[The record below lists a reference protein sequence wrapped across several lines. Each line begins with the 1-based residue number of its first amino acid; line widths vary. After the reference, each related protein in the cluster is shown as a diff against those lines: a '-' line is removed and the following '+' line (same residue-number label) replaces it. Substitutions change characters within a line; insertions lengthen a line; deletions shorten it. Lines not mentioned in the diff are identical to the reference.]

1 KRLFRF
7 PHMDFEL
14 AFWQLGYLLISPRRV
29 YRNIYYHKQTKNQW
43 ARDDPAFLVLLV
55 CFLILSALAWGWTY
69 QLTIG
74 GILQLM
80 MTMVGIDLF
89 LVGFVVATITWFIS
103 NHFLTQPIHHYAVS
117 QKVEWAY
124 ALDVHWNASV
134 PVLLILNVIQLLFL
148 PLLLKNYWASL
159 LIGNM
164 MYGIALIWYLFGTFL
179 GFSALPFLVHT
190 EVFLYPISL
199 CVILLAA
206 CFVGFDLSQFVLSL
220 YF

>member
-1 KRLFRF
+1 MASLLPTSYTSTSPSFHYDAHRSRRQGPLLKRLFRF

-55 CFLILSALAWGWTY
+55 CFLTLSALAWGWTY

-80 MTMVGIDLF
+80 VTMVAVDLF
-89 LVGFVVATITWFIS
+89 LVGFVIATITWFIS
-103 NHFLTQPIHHYAVS
+103 NHFLTQPIHHYAVA

-124 ALDVHWNASV
+124 ALDVHWNASL
-134 PVLLILNVIQLLFL
+134 PVLLILNILQLLFL

-159 LIGNM
+159 LIGNI

-179 GFSALPFLVHT
+179 GFSGKCP
-190 EVFLYPISL
+190 LYHITT
-199 CVILLAA
+199 
-206 CFVGFDLSQFVLSL
+206 
-220 YF
+220 